1 MDKSESITKLSA
13 ALVKAQ
19 SQMKPA
25 PMNAVNPFLK
35 NKYADLGA
43 IIQTAAPT
51 LNGNGLAYVQTVGGH
66 DDQVSVT
73 TMLIHESGEY
83 ISDTVSMATG
93 TEKGK
98 SAAQVAGSI
107 VTYLRRYSLASICGI
122 YADEDTDGN
131 GPVGGSG
138 GNKKPATQESSAAVW
153 PEVLLKGILETF
165 PELLHTGHVKNMLTQ
180 EGVDVKIDTPFKN
193 IDKWVTC
200 YLAQKTAGAARK
212 QRIIEANK
220 TLEEA

>member
-122 YADEDTDGN
+122 YADEDTDGSA
-131 GPVGGSG
+131 PAS
-138 GNKKPATQESSAAVW
+138 KPAEKITIKSTPEKVWQYDVVQAVMASDARITAPQHAVAMLNMSKVLDSATV
-153 PEVLLKGILETF
+153 T
-165 PELLHTGHVKNMLTQ
+165 PELATKWTEQYGLFRTTNDDRVQ
-180 EGVDVKIDTPFKN
+180 CAADA
-193 IDKWVTC
+193 DKTI
-200 YLAQKTAGAARK
+200 K
-212 QRIIEANK
+212 E
-220 TLEEA
+220 